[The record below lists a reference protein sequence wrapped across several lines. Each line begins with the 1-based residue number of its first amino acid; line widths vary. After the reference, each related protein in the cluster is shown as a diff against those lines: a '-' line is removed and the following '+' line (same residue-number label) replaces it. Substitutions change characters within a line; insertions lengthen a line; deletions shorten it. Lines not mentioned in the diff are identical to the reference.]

1 MTCPFARLTI
11 PSSLL
16 LEKTEKV
23 SQQKKQISPLRFV
36 HAFCFSI
43 ISCSSANMRER
54 ATFLQSTC
62 FNPLLHNFLFQCE
75 IHLRTRDT
83 TNICI
88 NFTDNRK
95 CYIVSS
101 NATLVSYL
109 LSMERKTKILNFVY
123 KAFII
128 AY

>member
-16 LEKTEKV
+16 LEETEKV

-36 HAFCFSI
+36 HAFCFSMN
-43 ISCSSANMRER
+43 SCSSANMRER

-62 FNPLLHNFLFQCE
+62 FNPLLHNFLFQCG
-75 IHLRTRDT
+75 IHLRTGDT